1 MVLGCER
8 YKTVDFRGRAFAQG
22 DAATGRI
29 KKAAEAAFVE
39 GLRLA
44 Q

>member
-8 YKTVDFRGRAFAQG
+8 YKTIDFRGRAFAK
-22 DAATGRI
+22 ASTATGYI